1 MPIPFGMAL
10 LAALLCAIT
19 LAIDC
24 AAWQG
29 DIALPQWLSVG
40 DVDDARALLSAILG
54 SVSTVGS
61 VRAPFG
67 GFVQRIDHEQLLRE
81 AKDEAMRTLECSLS
95 GGHNTSLRRDSP
107 SGR

>member
-10 LAALLCAIT
+10 LAALLCAIR

-54 SVSTVGS
+54 SVSTVLALIFSVSLLVFPWRRLSSDLGS
-61 VRAPFG
+61 CI
-67 GFVQRIDHEQLLRE
+67 GFCVTGRCESRWD
-81 AKDEAMRTLECSLS
+81 SLS
-95 GGHNTSLRRDSP
+95 QHSCMP
-107 SGR
+107 